1 MLQESPLLS
10 STPLTS
16 TQPMSASVTQ
26 VNLCLVTGSWKNIAA
41 RNRTKTGDMASN
53 TAESA
58 RDPFVTEIL

>member
-26 VNLCLVTGSWKNIAA
+26 VSLCLVTGSWKNIAA
-41 RNRTKTGDMASN
+41 RNRTKTGDN
-53 TAESA
+53 GK
-58 RDPFVTEIL
+58 